1 MIYLIIILMMINQG
15 CSKLKTKPIPE
26 VKKKIVQTLNEGDK
40 APFACTCIDKDHVKA
55 LLKEATND

>member
-1 MIYLIIILMMINQG
+1 MIATSLIS
-15 CSKLKTKPIPE
+15 CAKLKTKPTPE